1 MSDDNFDIE
10 KLEFGKGM
18 FSNFVIELQGFNIFT
33 YYFRFN
39 SVKNKLITSSV
50 FKN

>member
-18 FSNFVIELQGFNIFT
+18 FGNFVIELQGFNIFT

-39 SVKNKLITSSV
+39 SVRGILITSFI